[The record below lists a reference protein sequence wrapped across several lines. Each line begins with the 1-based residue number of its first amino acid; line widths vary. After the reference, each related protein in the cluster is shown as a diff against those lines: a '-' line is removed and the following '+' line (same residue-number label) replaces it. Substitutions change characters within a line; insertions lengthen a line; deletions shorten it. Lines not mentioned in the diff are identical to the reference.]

1 MVSARIRERAA
12 RRRARRRRLVL
23 GLLIT
28 LVSVFNLVQWHSR
41 VIASANPAPAAV
53 DVGDALTAQRP
64 SGAVDASAA
73 VVPSVRIIASG
84 CDGTLYGSGVVISG
98 DRVLTARHV
107 VAGAQRIVIE
117 TEDGRQRL
125 VTNVLIDRGGRDAA
139 VVSVPGI
146 GSGGRK
152 GIQIAAGE
160 PERGDSVA
168 ITGHPEGGHLH
179 IDYTTVT
186 TYTSRLPL
194 AANGTRVMIV
204 DDGFAEGM
212 SGGPVTDRD
221 GRVVGVAIG
230 IEVNSNVGIVTPASG
245 LGPLLAG
252 DGDVLPLAC

>member
-1 MVSARIRERAA
+1 M
-12 RRRARRRRLVL
+12 
-23 GLLIT
+23 
-28 LVSVFNLVQWHSR
+28 FNLVQWHDR
-41 VIASANPAPAAV
+41 VTVRNPCRSSAPV
-53 DVGDALTAQRP
+53 EVGDALTAQRP

-125 VTNVLIDRGGRDAA
+125 VSNVLVDRDGRDAA

-146 GSGGRK
+146 GDAGTRR
-152 GIQIAAGE
+152 IQVAAAE

-168 ITGHPEGGHLH
+168 ITGHPEGGRLH

-186 TYTSRLPL
+186 TYTSRCRWRPM
-194 AANGTRVMIV
+194 APG
-204 DDGFAEGM
+204 
-212 SGGPVTDRD
+212 
-221 GRVVGVAIG
+221 
-230 IEVNSNVGIVTPASG
+230 
-245 LGPLLAG
+245 
-252 DGDVLPLAC
+252 

>member
-1 MVSARIRERAA
+1 M
-12 RRRARRRRLVL
+12 L

-28 LVSVFNLVQWHSR
+28 AISVFNLVQWRDR
-41 VIASANPAPAAV
+41 VTASADPAAPV
-53 DVGDALTAQRP
+53 AVEVGDALTAQRP

-117 TEDGRQRL
+117 TEDGQERVVSGVL
-125 VTNVLIDRGGRDAA
+125 VDRDGRDAA

-146 GSGGRK
+146 GGTHNH
-152 GIQIAAGE
+152 IQIAGGE
-160 PERGDSVA
+160 PERGDPVA

-186 TYTSRLPL
+186 TYTARLPL

-212 SGGPVTDRD
+212 SGGPVTDGD

-230 IEVNSNVGIVTPASG
+230 IEVNSKVGIVTPTSG
-245 LGPLLAG
+245 LGELLAG
-252 DGDVLPLAC
+252 KGDTLPLAC

>member
-1 MVSARIRERAA
+1 MAQ
-12 RRRARRRRLVL
+12 RRARRRRLGL

-28 LVSVFNLVQWHSR
+28 AISVFNLVQWHDR
-41 VIASANPAPAAV
+41 VTASADPAASV
-53 DVGDALTAQRP
+53 PVEIGDALSAQRP

-125 VTNVLIDRGGRDAA
+125 VSSVLVDRDGRDAA

-146 GSGGRK
+146 GSTRSHLQVAG
-152 GIQIAAGE
+152 GE
-160 PERGDSVA
+160 PERGDPVA
-168 ITGHPEGGHLH
+168 ITGHPQGGHLH

-186 TYTSRLPL
+186 TYTSRQPL

-212 SGGPVTDRD
+212 SGGPVTDGD

-230 IEVNSNVGIVTPASG
+230 IEVNSKVGIVTPTSG
-245 LGPLLAG
+245 LAELLAG
-252 DGDVLPLAC
+252 TGDTLPLAC